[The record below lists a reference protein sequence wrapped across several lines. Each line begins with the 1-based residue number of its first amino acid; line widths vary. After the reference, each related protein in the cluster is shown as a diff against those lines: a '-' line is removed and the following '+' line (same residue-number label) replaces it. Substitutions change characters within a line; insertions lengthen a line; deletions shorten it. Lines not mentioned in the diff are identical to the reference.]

1 MHEVVGMVFI
11 CIGTPKIVG
20 DSVAPLTGDLL
31 IKLGVNAYVYGTTER
46 PVTGLNF
53 DSYLQH
59 IKNVHKGDTVI
70 AIDSALGASNDVG
83 AVKVIRGGVAPGAAI
98 GKKHTKIGT
107 YGILAQVG
115 KTEGDETPMTKL
127 MNVPYSLAE
136 SLAGRCAKLAM
147 RMAKELALKNA

>member
-1 MHEVVGMVFI
+1 MVFI
-11 CIGTPKIVG
+11 CIGTPKIIG
-20 DSVAPLTGDLL
+20 DSIAPMAGDLL
-31 IKLGVNAYVYGTTER
+31 IELGVNAYVYGTTNR

-70 AIDSALGASNDVG
+70 AIDSALGAGEDVG
-83 AVKVIRGGVAPGAAI
+83 VVKVIRGGVAPGAAI

-115 KTEGDETPMTKL
+115 KTEGDESPMSKL
-127 MNVPYSLAE
+127 MSVPYSLAE
-136 SLAGRCAKLAM
+136 SLARRCAKLAIKM
-147 RMAKELALKNA
+147 SNELS

>member
-1 MHEVVGMVFI
+1 MVFI

-20 DSVAPLTGDLL
+20 DSVAPLAGDLL